1 MPFIAE
7 PCLQFSVI
15 LFHTHTCR
23 QNTHTVTSV
32 ALEQAEV
39 LLAGAIPAEMTPGLG
54 AVLVPFSAAG
64 TEPLTGALDFPAS
77 AS

>member
-1 MPFIAE
+1 MQTKHS
-7 PCLQFSVI
+7 LTVI
-15 LFHTHTCR
+15 
-23 QNTHTVTSV
+23 SV

-39 LLAGAIPAEMTPGLG
+39 ILAGAILAEMTPGLG